1 MNKLPTAKRAQIIR
15 MLVEG
20 ISLRAISRV
29 EDVSINTVSKLLVEA
44 GEACIDF
51 HNNSVRNVNSKRV
64 QVDEIWQFC
73 YAKGKN
79 VSEAKAAPEGAG
91 DTWTWTALDSDSKLI
106 VSWLLG
112 ERDQRSAYHFIADL
126 AERLAG
132 RVQLTS
138 DGLRLYRSAVEA
150 VFGSG
155 VDYAQVV
162 KIFGA
167 PTEGEKRYSPVT
179 CQGAVRSQVQG
190 RPDPDHISTSYV
202 ERHNLTMRMS
212 MRRFT
217 RLTNAFSK
225 KLRNHALALALYFV
239 HYNFCRRHKT
249 IRVTPA
255 MEAGLDNMPRDA
267 EWIVGL
273 VDAAAP
279 KPAKPGPKPGSK
291 RRAMANQTETLP
303 ESQDA
308 LDFTLYE
315 AGTLLET
322 KTMRLEGGLFFSEIF
337 DSVGQHFIGSVRVV
351 SQKPFFIT
359 VLRQELIPGP
369 QLRFQLTSVPATPV
383 P

>member
-1 MNKLPTAKRAQIIR
+1 MLAWCIIIIMNKLPTAKRAQIIR

-239 HYNFCRRHKT
+239 HYNFCRIHKT
-249 IRVTPA
+249 LRMTPA
-255 MEAGLDNMPRDA
+255 MAAGLTTQLHDA
-267 EWIVGL
+267 EWIVRL
-273 VDAAAP
+273 VDARAP
-279 KPAKPGPKPGSK
+279 KPAKPGPKGPRK
-291 RRAMANQTETLP
+291 Q
-303 ESQDA
+303 ESN
-308 LDFTLYE
+308 
-315 AGTLLET
+315 
-322 KTMRLEGGLFFSEIF
+322 
-337 DSVGQHFIGSVRVV
+337 
-351 SQKPFFIT
+351 
-359 VLRQELIPGP
+359 
-369 QLRFQLTSVPATPV
+369 
-383 P
+383 